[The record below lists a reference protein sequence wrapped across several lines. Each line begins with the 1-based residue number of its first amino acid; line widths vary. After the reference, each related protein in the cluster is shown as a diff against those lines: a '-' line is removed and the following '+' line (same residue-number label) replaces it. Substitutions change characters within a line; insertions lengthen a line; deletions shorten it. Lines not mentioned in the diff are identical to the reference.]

1 MRKNLPQFLSFCFLV
16 LVILFAK
23 SSYGLSNRPDS
34 IPLFKA
40 TVLDESQAPLQRVK
54 IQVQGTNTSVL
65 TEANGAFAI
74 PAKINDVLLLS
85 FDDQVFLKYKI
96 ESLSVNAIIVSS
108 QNPVVKQHRMVKMM
122 FGIEVPAN
130 RTPASVD
137 VVYNADLTK
146 MPVTSVANALTGRLS
161 GLYTLQ
167 SSGQPGADG
176 ASLSLR
182 GRTPAV
188 FIDGV
193 PRGFS
198 IVNLDEI
205 ESVTVLKDAL
215 ASGQL
220 GGKGFNGAVLI
231 NTRRGTNAK
240 QSISFTAQTA
250 FQQSLKYAQP
260 LDAFNYAS
268 LYNEALTNNGLA
280 TVYTQADLTA
290 YQNQSDP
297 YGHPNVNWV
306 DQVLKENTRLDQYNI
321 NFRGGNEWGRY
332 FVSMQHLN
340 QTGFLQTSPEN
351 NYDTNN
357 KFKSYVVRSNVDVNI
372 TKSLSAG
379 INLLGRILNSND
391 PGYTNPSGNVVNAQ
405 GIFSAVINTPRNA
418 YPVFNPN
425 GSYGTS
431 PNFQTNL
438 YGQSVNSGYV
448 ANYKRDVLADLFVK
462 RTLDEITKGLWVRA
476 AVALSSTISENN
488 NRTKS
493 FASFYYN
500 PTTKTYTQYGN
511 NGIQGNSNFIN
522 YQGRAD
528 YLELKLGYDRSF
540 GKSDVSSVLFAN
552 RDNIV
557 SGSDLPYTL
566 KGLAGRT
573 QYTYNNTY
581 TAELAYAV
589 NGSNYYPPSGDN
601 KYGFYPSAGL
611 SWTVSNEKFF
621 PKNSFVNDLRIFSS
635 YGVNGNDNPGYFTYI
650 QRYFDGPAV
659 YFGSSAG
666 SNTSIFEQPLARTNL
681 TFEKANK
688 FNLGLQTGL
697 FQNKLGLKVEYY
709 NNKFYDLLMQRGKNS
724 TIIGQTYP
732 DENIGQYRYT
742 GLDFNL
748 NWQQT
753 ISKQASYF
761 VVLSGGLQN
770 SEVVYIDEV
779 NQPYPWMRKT
789 GEMVG
794 QTFGYL
800 AEGLF
805 QNQTEINNSAKLVG
819 YTAQPGDI
827 RYRDLNG
834 DNIINQFDQTAI
846 GQNKPLLFMG
856 LSLGFQFKSFD
867 FSALIQGV
875 ANRKIYLSG
884 NTEWA
889 FQNNGLGQAWEH
901 SLDRWTPATA
911 ASATY
916 PRLTVG
922 TNINN
927 EATSTFWMKSGD
939 YLRLKNIEIGY
950 SLPKSLLNRIKL
962 STIRVF
968 ASGTNL
974 LTFSAYDRVDPE
986 VYNGTYPLQRLL
998 NVGVNIKF

>member
-23 SSYGLSNRPDS
+23 SSYGLSNRPDT

-54 IQVQGTNTSVL
+54 IQVQGTKTSVL

-391 PGYTNPSGNVVNAQ
+391 PGYINPGGNVVNAQ

-748 NWQQT
+748 NWQQA

-761 VVLSGGLQN
+761 IVLSGGLQN

>member
-939 YLRLKNIEIGY
+939 YVRLKNIEIGY